1 MMPLVVLSTWWVQ
14 GQKVSFSLLPE
25 LLYLELKGGGSIVLF
40 NTYNIV
46 LCYQLFW
53 FFNFSWKNWNIM
65 GDMTE
70 GGFAKLCI
78 NLWKTWATP
87 LKACNP
93 KWLYFGLLQ

>member
-53 FFNFSWKNWNIM
+53 FFNFSWKN
-65 GDMTE
+65 
-70 GGFAKLCI
+70 
-78 NLWKTWATP
+78 
-87 LKACNP
+87 
-93 KWLYFGLLQ
+93 